1 MQKKEVRRYSFGE
14 TLRCLN
20 MNIFEV
26 RGMHRPNKGRRLE
39 GRVGKNQVVLSYA
52 GLDNI
57 VRQTCIR
64 FDPVPKKI
72 SPSGLQ
78 FEMLVTRMRED
89 APRILDAL
97 RNSLKHRP
105 SAFRSPSSL
114 DFFQLRW
121 ADSTRDA
128 LGKTEGF
135 AARFLVYVSSGQVAT
150 YRIPFLLRFP
160 EVGPLAPLWSRRHH
174 HVQA

>member
-1 MQKKEVRRYSFGE
+1 
-14 TLRCLN
+14 
-20 MNIFEV
+20 
-26 RGMHRPNKGRRLE
+26 MHRPNKGGRLE
-39 GRVGKNQVVLSYA
+39 DRVGKNQVVLSYA

-57 VRQTCIR
+57 IRQTCIR

-121 ADSTRDA
+121 ADGTRDA

-135 AARFLVYVSSGQVAT
+135 AARFLVYVSSGKSRLIEYLSYYDFQKLALSRPYGLDAT
-150 YRIPFLLRFP
+150 TMCKR
-160 EVGPLAPLWSRRHH
+160 E
-174 HVQA
+174 